1 MEIAIIVILAII
13 IIIMF
18 TYLFLLNKELKGIEE
33 QIDYLKNTDSNNLV
47 HSEYNFKNINHI
59 IEKINE
65 LIKESKKIELEY
77 NNKNDSL
84 MKMMT
89 NISHDLRTPLT
100 SALGYVDLIL
110 NSNISEQEKTKELQV
125 IEERLKR
132 LEELINSFFEFS
144 KIVSNNE
151 MLDVEKVNLITIIQE
166 CIAHYYED
174 YIKEDRK
181 IILNCTSNKVF
192 LNSNKLLLIRI
203 FDNLIGNAFKHSKS
217 DLEITVSVKENIKL
231 IFSND
236 LYYKD
241 LDTEKIFDEFYT
253 IDISRTKGNTGL
265 GLAIVK
271 EFTEQLGGKI
281 YADKVKDKINI
292 IIEF

>member
-1 MEIAIIVILAII
+1 
-13 IIIMF
+13 
-18 TYLFLLNKELKGIEE
+18 
-33 QIDYLKNTDSNNLV
+33 
-47 HSEYNFKNINHI
+47 
-59 IEKINE
+59 
-65 LIKESKKIELEY
+65 
-77 NNKNDSL
+77 
-84 MKMMT
+84 
-89 NISHDLRTPLT
+89 
-100 SALGYVDLIL
+100 
-110 NSNISEQEKTKELQV
+110 
-125 IEERLKR
+125 
-132 LEELINSFFEFS
+132 
-144 KIVSNNE
+144 